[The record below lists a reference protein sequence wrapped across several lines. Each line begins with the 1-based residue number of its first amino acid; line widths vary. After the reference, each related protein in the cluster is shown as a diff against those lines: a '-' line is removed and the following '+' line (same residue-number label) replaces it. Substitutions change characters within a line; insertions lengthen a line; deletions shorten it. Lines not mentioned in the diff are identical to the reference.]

1 MAPLKLS
8 GPECSAVVKLSNEQR
23 RALRLLARHPTGCTE
38 AFLLAHGISQNQI
51 DILIRARL
59 ATLEPSVTRMAGR
72 EKIVVWVQI
81 APAGRKAL
89 AE

>member
-8 GPECSAVVKLSNEQR
+8 GPECSAVVKLSNEHR
-23 RALRLLARHPTGCTE
+23 RALRLLVRHPTGCTE

-72 EKIVVWVQI
+72 EKIVAWVQI
-81 APAGRKAL
+81 TPAGRKTL

>member
-1 MAPLKLS
+1 VNA
-8 GPECSAVVKLSNEQR
+8 VKLSNEHR
-23 RALRLLARHPTGCTE
+23 RALRSLMRHPTGCTE

-59 ATLEPSVTRMAGR
+59 ATSEPSVTRMAGR

-81 APAGRKAL
+81 TPAGRK
-89 AE
+89 E

>member
-1 MAPLKLS
+1 
-8 GPECSAVVKLSNEQR
+8 VVKLSNEQL
-23 RALRLLARHPTGCTE
+23 RALRLLARHPTGCAE

-51 DILIRARL
+51 DVAVRAKL

-72 EKIVVWVQI
+72 EKITVWVQI
-81 APAGRKAL
+81 TPAGRNAL

>member
-1 MAPLKLS
+1 
-8 GPECSAVVKLSNEQR
+8 VVKLSNEQR

-38 AFLLAHGISQNQI
+38 AFLLAHGISENQI

-72 EKIVVWVQI
+72 ERIVVWVQI
-81 APAGRKAL
+81 TPTGKQAL
-89 AE
+89 VE